1 MERYDLIVLGS
12 GPSGQKA
19 AVQAAKL
26 GKRVAII
33 EKRQVVGGTC
43 INTGT
48 IPSKTLREAVLYL
61 TGYSQ
66 HGIYGTSY
74 SVKQHIGIDDLKL
87 RVNHVIRREI
97 DITLA
102 QLRRNGVDVFYGE
115 ASLAGLNEVAVAG
128 PTFHTFQGALACDF
142 LVIAVGTRPAPPK
155 GVASDDEVLFDSD
168 GFIRMQRIPR
178 TATVVGAGIIGVEY
192 ASMLAALGIE
202 VTLLD
207 KRDRL
212 LDFVDREI
220 VESLAYQLR
229 QRDMTIRLG
238 EEVSS
243 IRCENGRAVAE
254 LASGK
259 RVTSE
264 IMLFSV
270 GRLGDTDRLNLPAA
284 GISADDRGR
293 IPVDGFFRTCVPRI
307 YAVGDVIGFPSLAST
322 AMMQGRLAAAHA
334 FSRETHPM
342 PSVFPYG
349 IYAIPEISMIGPTEE
364 ELTRDAVPYE
374 VGLSRYREIA
384 RGQILGDDTGLLK
397 LIFHRETRKLLAA
410 HAIGTGATELI
421 HIAQA
426 VVILGGTLDYFLNS
440 VFNYPTL
447 AECYQVAA
455 LDCANRLGGTR

>member
-26 GKRVAII
+26 GQRVAVI
-33 EKRQVVGGTC
+33 EKRQVVGGVC

-61 TGYSQ
+61 TGYGQ
-66 HGIYGTSY
+66 HGIYGASY
-74 SVKQHIGIDDLKL
+74 SVKQNIGIDDLKM

-102 QLRRNGVDVFYGE
+102 QLRRNGVDVYYGE
-115 ASLAGLNEVAVAG
+115 ASLAGTHEVTVAG
-128 PTFHTFQGALACDF
+128 PAFQGTLACDF
-142 LVIAVGTRPAPPK
+142 LVIAVGTRPAPPI
-155 GVASDDEVLFDSD
+155 GVACDDEVLFDSD
-168 GFIRMQRIPR
+168 GFLRMPRIPR

-192 ASMLAALGIE
+192 ASMLATLGIE

-207 KRDRL
+207 KRDTIL
-212 LDFVDREI
+212 EFVDREI
-220 VESLAYQLR
+220 VESLTYQLR

-243 IRCENGRAVAE
+243 IRLENGRGVAE
-254 LASGK
+254 LLSGK

-264 IMLFSV
+264 MMLFSV
-270 GRLGDTDRLNLPAA
+270 GRLGNTEHLNLPAA

-293 IPVDGFFRTCVPRI
+293 IPVDASFRTSVPHI

-322 AMMQGRLAAAHA
+322 SMMQGRLAAAHA
-334 FSRETHPM
+334 FSRAIQPM
-342 PSVFPYG
+342 PSVIPYG
-349 IYAIPEISMIGPTEE
+349 IYSIPEISMIGPTEE

-374 VGLSRYREIA
+374 IGLSRYREIA

-397 LIFHRETRKLLAA
+397 MIFHRETRKLLAT

-426 VVILGGTLDYFLNS
+426 AVILGATLDYFLDN

-455 LDCANRLGGTR
+455 LDCANRMK

>member
-1 MERYDLIVLGS
+1 VDRYDLIVLGS

-26 GKRVAII
+26 GKRVAVI
-33 EKRQVVGGTC
+33 EKRQVVGGVC

-61 TGYSQ
+61 TGYGQ
-66 HGIYGTSY
+66 HGIYGASY
-74 SVKQHIGIDDLKL
+74 AVKQHIGIDDLKV
-87 RVNHVIRREI
+87 RVNHVIQREI

-102 QLRRNGVDVFYGE
+102 QLRRNGVDVYYGE
-115 ASLAGLNEVAVAG
+115 ASLAGANEVAVEG
-128 PTFHTFQGALACDF
+128 PTFQGTLAGDF
-142 LVIAVGTRPAPPK
+142 LVIAVGTRPAPPG
-155 GVASDDEVLFDSD
+155 GVACDDEVLFDSD

-178 TATVVGAGIIGVEY
+178 TATVVGAGVIGVEY

-207 KRDRL
+207 KRDRFL
-212 LDFVDREI
+212 EFVDREI

-264 IMLFSV
+264 MMLFSV

-293 IPVDGFFRTCVPRI
+293 IPVDGFYRTCVPHI

-322 AMMQGRLAAAHA
+322 
-334 FSRETHPM
+334 SPM

-397 LIFHRETRKLLAA
+397 MIFHRETRKLLAA
-410 HAIGTGATELI
+410 HIIGTGATELI

-426 VVILGGTLDYFLNS
+426 VVVLGGTLDYFLDS

-455 LDCANRLGGTR
+455 LDCANRMD

>member
-26 GKRVAII
+26 GKRVAVI
-33 EKRQVVGGTC
+33 EKRQVVGGVC

-48 IPSKTLREAVLYL
+48 IPSKTLREAILYL
-61 TGYSQ
+61 TGYGQ
-66 HGIYGTSY
+66 HGIYGASY
-74 SVKQHIGIDDLKL
+74 SVKQHIGIDDLKV

-102 QLRRNGVDVFYGE
+102 QLQRNGVEVYYGE
-115 ASLAGLNEVAVAG
+115 ASLAGPNEVTVSG
-128 PTFHTFQGALACDF
+128 PSFQGTLACDF

-155 GVASDDEVLFDSD
+155 GVACDDEVLFDSD
-168 GFIRMQRIPR
+168 GFIRMQQIPR

-207 KRDRL
+207 KRDRIL
-212 LDFVDREI
+212 EFVDREI
-220 VESLAYQLR
+220 VESLTYQLR

-254 LASGK
+254 LLSGK

-264 IMLFSV
+264 MMLFSV
-270 GRLGDTDRLNLPAA
+270 GRLGNTEHLNLPAA

-293 IPVDGFFRTCVPRI
+293 IPVDGFFRTCVPHI

-322 AMMQGRLAAAHA
+322 SMMQGRLAAAHA
-334 FSRETHPM
+334 FSREIHPM

-374 VGLSRYREIA
+374 VGISRYREIA

-397 LIFHRETRKLLAA
+397 MIFHRETRKLLAT

-426 VVILGGTLDYFLNS
+426 AVVLGGTLDYFLDS

-455 LDCANRLGGTR
+455 LDCANRMD

>member
-1 MERYDLIVLGS
+1 VERYDLIVLGS

-26 GKRVAII
+26 GKCVAVI
-33 EKRQVVGGTC
+33 EKRQVVGGVC

-48 IPSKTLREAVLYL
+48 IPSKTLREAILYL
-61 TGYSQ
+61 TGYGQ
-66 HGIYGTSY
+66 HGIYGSSY
-74 SVKQHIGIDDLKL
+74 AVKQHIGIDDLKV
-87 RVNHVIRREI
+87 RVNHVIQREI

-102 QLRRNGVDVFYGE
+102 QLRRNGVEVYYGE
-115 ASLAGLNEVAVAG
+115 ASLAGPNEVAVAG
-128 PTFHTFQGALACDF
+128 PTFRGTLAGDF
-142 LVIAVGTRPAPPK
+142 LVIAVGTRPAPPS
-155 GVASDDEVLFDSD
+155 GLACDDEVLFDSD

-178 TATVVGAGIIGVEY
+178 TATVVGAGVIGVEY
-192 ASMLAALGIE
+192 ASMMAALGIE

-207 KRDRL
+207 KRDRFL
-212 LDFVDREI
+212 EFVDREI
-220 VESLAYQLR
+220 VESLSYQLR
-229 QRDMTIRLG
+229 QRDVTIRLG

-243 IRCENGRAVAE
+243 IRRENGRAVAE
-254 LASGK
+254 LLSGK

-264 IMLFSV
+264 MMLFSV
-270 GRLGDTDRLNLPAA
+270 GRLGDTDRLNLTAA
-284 GISADDRGR
+284 GVESDDRGR
-293 IPVDGFFRTCVPRI
+293 IPVDGFFRTCVPHI

-322 AMMQGRLAAAHA
+322 SMMQGRLAAAHA
-334 FSRETHPM
+334 FSRKPNPM
-342 PSVFPYG
+342 PSVIPYG
-349 IYAIPEISMIGPTEE
+349 IYAIPEVSMIGPTEE

-397 LIFHRETRKLLAA
+397 LIFHRDTRKLLAA

-426 VVILGGTLDYFLNS
+426 AVILGGTLDYFLDS

-455 LDCANRLGGTR
+455 LDCANRLA

>member
-26 GKRVAII
+26 GKRVAVI
-33 EKRQVVGGTC
+33 EKRQVVGGVC

-48 IPSKTLREAVLYL
+48 IPSKTLREAILYL
-61 TGYSQ
+61 TGYGQ
-66 HGIYGTSY
+66 HGIYGASY
-74 SVKQHIGIDDLKL
+74 SVKQHIGIDDLKV

-102 QLRRNGVDVFYGE
+102 QLQRNGVEVYYGE
-115 ASLAGLNEVAVAG
+115 ASLAGPNEVTVSG
-128 PTFHTFQGALACDF
+128 PSFQGTLACDF

-155 GVASDDEVLFDSD
+155 GVACDDEVLFDSD
-168 GFIRMQRIPR
+168 GFIRMQQIPR
-178 TATVVGAGIIGVEY
+178 TATVIGAGIIGVEY
-192 ASMLAALGIE
+192 SSMLAALGIE

-207 KRDRL
+207 KRDRIL
-212 LDFVDREI
+212 EFVDREI
-220 VESLAYQLR
+220 VESLTYQLR

-254 LASGK
+254 LLSGK

-264 IMLFSV
+264 MMLFSV
-270 GRLGDTDRLNLPAA
+270 GRLGNTEHLNLPAA

-293 IPVDGFFRTCVPRI
+293 IPVDGSFRTCVPHI

-322 AMMQGRLAAAHA
+322 SMMQGRLAAAHA
-334 FSRETHPM
+334 FSREIHPM

-397 LIFHRETRKLLAA
+397 MIFHRETRKLLAT

-426 VVILGGTLDYFLNS
+426 AVILGGTLDYFLDS

-455 LDCANRLGGTR
+455 LDCANRMD

>member
-1 MERYDLIVLGS
+1 VERYDLIVLGS

-26 GKRVAII
+26 GKRVAVI
-33 EKRQVVGGTC
+33 EKRQVVGGVC

-48 IPSKTLREAVLYL
+48 IPSKTLREAILYL
-61 TGYSQ
+61 TGYGQ
-66 HGIYGTSY
+66 HGIYGASY
-74 SVKQHIGIDDLKL
+74 SVKQHIGIDDLKV

-102 QLRRNGVDVFYGE
+102 QLQRNGVEVYYGE
-115 ASLAGLNEVAVAG
+115 ASLAGPNEVTVAG
-128 PTFHTFQGALACDF
+128 PAFQGTLACDF

-155 GVASDDEVLFDSD
+155 GVACDDEVLFDSD
-168 GFIRMQRIPR
+168 GFIRMQQIPR

-207 KRDRL
+207 KRDRIL
-212 LDFVDREI
+212 EFVDREI
-220 VESLAYQLR
+220 VESLTYQLR

-243 IRCENGRAVAE
+243 IRFENGRAVAE

-264 IMLFSV
+264 MMLFSV
-270 GRLGDTDRLNLPAA
+270 GRLGNTEHLNLPAA
-284 GISADDRGR
+284 GIAPDDRGR
-293 IPVDGFFRTCVPRI
+293 IPVDGSFRTRVPHI

-322 AMMQGRLAAAHA
+322 SMMQGRLAAAHA
-334 FSRETHPM
+334 FSREIHPM

-374 VGLSRYREIA
+374 IGISRYREIA

-397 LIFHRETRKLLAA
+397 MIFHRETRKLLAT

-426 VVILGGTLDYFLNS
+426 AVVLGGTLDYFLDS

-455 LDCANRLGGTR
+455 LDCANRMD